1 MAAQPIS
8 RPAAPPLWVLTV
20 SGQSGLSVGTLSP
33 RQIPL
38 AEGTITLGGSRACG
52 VVLEGR
58 QIAGQHA
65 RLQVSSDGAVLTILP
80 HAEPAVLHGVRVQR
94 AGLAS
99 GDSFRLGDLH
109 LTVRRCAEAAA
120 PPRGLPH
127 AVMTDAADEP
137 SAAPLA
143 LLEELLAWT
152 LRGAP
157 GERAAML
164 ARFARGL
171 GAASA
176 CLFAKPQSGNA
187 DAGGRIAYVAAWGEV
202 GAGVPPQELA
212 SLVRQSTAA
221 EGTVVCQRGE
231 LLAAGIGGLP
241 GGAFG
246 IVLCGPRLVPGAG
259 EALRLAVRLFAHDA
273 LREQA
278 AAARSPP
285 PAAGLHFPP
294 DVVVGQSRAARRL
307 YDQLELVARS
317 QLPVLVFG
325 ETGVGKEHVARVV
338 HDSSRRRDRPFVTI
352 NCAAI
357 PAELLEAELFG
368 IGRGVATGVSERAGK
383 FREAHGGTLFLDE
396 IGELPLSLQAKLLR
410 ALEEKKVHPVG
421 GQAAE
426 IDLRIVAAS
435 NARLEDAAKS
445 GGFRRDLYYRLA
457 GFLVEVPPL
466 RERSDDIPLLFESFL
481 REVASPPPRLS
492 PRALAALVRHRW
504 DGNVRELRHEAV
516 RVGGQVGAGG
526 EVGVDDLSPA
536 VAASAPPAAA
546 GEAARGGRGGLLD
559 EELARLESSLIDDA
573 VAAAGR
579 NLSAAARRLGI
590 SRTRLYRRLGELGR
604 ARD

>member
-8 RPAAPPLWVLTV
+8 RPAASHPWVLTV
-20 SGQSGLSVGTLSP
+20 SGQSGPSGGTSSR

-38 AEGTITLGGSRACG
+38 GEGTITLGGSRACG

-65 RLQVSSDGAVLTILP
+65 RLQVSSDGAVLTVLP

-99 GDSFRLGDLH
+99 GDSFRLGDLD
-109 LTVRRCAEAAA
+109 LTVRRCGETAA
-120 PPRGLPH
+120 PPHGGPR
-127 AVMTDAADEP
+127 AVITNAADEP
-137 SAAPLA
+137 AAPPPA
-143 LLEELLAWT
+143 PLEEILAWT

-176 CLFAKPQSGNA
+176 CLFAV
-187 DAGGRIAYVAAWGEV
+187 DAGGRIAYLAAWGEV
-202 GAGVPPQELA
+202 GAGLPPEELA
-212 SLVRQSTAA
+212 SIARQSTAT
-221 EGTVVCQRGE
+221 EGTVVSQRGE

-241 GGAFG
+241 GGPFG
-246 IVLCGPRLVPGAG
+246 IVLRGARLVPNAG
-259 EALRLAVRLFAHDA
+259 ETLRLAVRLFAHDA

-278 AAARSPP
+278 AAARSPR

-307 YDQLELVARS
+307 YDQLELVVRS
-317 QLPVLVFG
+317 GLPVLVFG
-325 ETGVGKEHVARVV
+325 ETGVGKEHVARVI

-396 IGELPLSLQAKLLR
+396 IGELPLPLQAKLLR
-410 ALEEKKVHPVG
+410 ALEEKKVQPVG
-421 GQAAE
+421 GQAAD

-457 GFLVEVPPL
+457 GFVVEVPPL

-504 DGNVRELRHEAV
+504 DGNVRELRHEAL
-516 RVGGQVGAGG
+516 RVGSQVGAGG

-536 VAASAPPAAA
+536 VAAAAPPP
-546 GEAARGGRGGLLD
+546 GEVREAARGGRGGGLLD
-559 EELARLESSLIDDA
+559 EELARLEISLIDDA
-573 VAAAGR
+573 LAAAGR

-604 ARD
+604 ARG